1 MYRTHTCGELSRKE
15 AGKTV
20 TLAGWVDSTRI
31 GGKIGF
37 LDIRDRHG
45 KTQVFLNANLAK
57 EFRTLNREDV
67 IQVTGIVQARPENQV
82 KGLGTG

>member
-20 TLAGWVDSTRI
+20 TLSGWVDSLRI

-37 LDIRDRHG
+37 LDLRDRYG
-45 KTQVFLNANLAK
+45 KTQVFLNAELAK

-67 IQVTGIVQARPENQV
+67 LQITVTVQARPENQV
-82 KGLGTG
+82 KGP